1 MLTITLEEFID
12 PDVLQTLK
20 TSLKKDLKK
29 HTLDGSC
36 ALFSKT

>member
-1 MLTITLEEFID
+1 MLTTTLEEFTD

-29 HTLDGSC
+29 HTLDGSY
-36 ALFSKT
+36 ALFLKT